1 MLTVEGDSAGEKVV
15 FGIDRPKSGWRV
27 ITAAV
32 DSGAEETVAPG
43 PLPGRVES
51 SAMQRAGGRY
61 RAANGAR
68 IPNLGQQTAA
78 FHTPEG
84 HACSLKFQI
93 ASVER
98 PLISVSQLARTGHNI
113 EFGENEAF
121 IVHKATG
128 RRLRLQRTGGVY
140 VLRMKVRGAPTETR
154 TGFSR
159 PRQ

>member
-1 MLTVEGDSAGEKVV
+1 ML
-15 FGIDRPKSGWRV
+15 P
-27 ITAAV
+27 
-32 DSGAEETVAPG
+32 PG
-43 PLPGRVES
+43 PLPGRTES

-68 IPNLGQQTAA
+68 IPNLGQQSVA

-84 HACSLKFQI
+84 HACSLQFQI

-98 PLISVSQLARTGHNI
+98 PLISVSQLARTGHRI
-113 EFGENEAF
+113 EFGETEAF

-128 RRLRLQRTGGVY
+128 RRLRLQRPGGVY
-140 VLRMKVRGAPTETR
+140 VLPMKVRDVPTET
-154 TGFSR
+154 TMGFSR